1 MPRVSI
7 APEAGLTTEINVLP
21 LIDVLLV
28 LIIVFF
34 LAAKILT
41 WIPAQVPPPAD
52 AGTRPDGGQIVLELR
67 ADGSIA
73 VNSQPIP
80 MGQLEIQL
88 RATFQDRPRRLLF
101 MDVAP
106 DRVYQDAITAMD
118 IAREAGVETIA
129 WVPRR
134 ARAGVQ

>member
-28 LIIVFF
+28 LIIVLF
-34 LAAKILT
+34 LAASILR
-41 WIPAQVPPPAD
+41 WIPAEVPPPAA
-52 AGTRPDGGQIVLELR
+52 AGAIPDGGQIVLELR
-67 ADGSIA
+67 GDGSMA
-73 VNSQPIP
+73 LNSQPIP
-80 MGQLEIQL
+80 AGQLEIQL
-88 RATFQDRPRRLLF
+88 RAAFEDRPRKLLF
-101 MDVAP
+101 IDVAP
-106 DRVYQDAITAMD
+106 DRVYQDAVTAMD